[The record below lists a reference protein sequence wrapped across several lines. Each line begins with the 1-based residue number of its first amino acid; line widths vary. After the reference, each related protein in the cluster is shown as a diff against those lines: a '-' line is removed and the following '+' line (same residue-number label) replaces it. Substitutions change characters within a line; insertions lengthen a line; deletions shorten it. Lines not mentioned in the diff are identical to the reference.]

1 MTLFFAY
8 LEEIVHGF
16 PKLEYYVPKYDTFGS
31 YPAYSE
37 LLGFMICLLS
47 ITLDNYYVSLISAG
61 ISLFVVFGTVGCL

>member
-47 ITLDNYYVSLISAG
+47 IILDNYYVSLISAG